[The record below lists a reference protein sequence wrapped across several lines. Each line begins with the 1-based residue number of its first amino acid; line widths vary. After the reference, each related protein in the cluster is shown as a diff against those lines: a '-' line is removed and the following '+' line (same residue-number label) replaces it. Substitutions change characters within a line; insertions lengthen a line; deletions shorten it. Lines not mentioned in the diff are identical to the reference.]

1 MQLILLCIY
10 EYMKNYDICKEA
22 EEGIC
27 QNILKL
33 VYFDFEYFYTCIS
46 RYSKFKANT
55 YLKYFGRCLLQPL
68 YKCHEPIHIHKCKVN
83 LFA

>member
-27 QNILKL
+27 QNILK
-33 VYFDFEYFYTCIS
+33 I
-46 RYSKFKANT
+46 
-55 YLKYFGRCLLQPL
+55 GLL
-68 YKCHEPIHIHKCKVN
+68 
-83 LFA
+83 